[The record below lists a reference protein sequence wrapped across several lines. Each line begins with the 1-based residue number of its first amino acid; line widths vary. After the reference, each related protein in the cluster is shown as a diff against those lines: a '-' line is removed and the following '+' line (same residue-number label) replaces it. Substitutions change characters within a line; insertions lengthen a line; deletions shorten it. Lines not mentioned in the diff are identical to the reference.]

1 MDDMTVWPTHPRAVM
16 EVWPSRLESKF
27 GPRLSRS
34 KDKGVRNKTILIACP
49 HSVFYSK
56 FTREGPYKKVG
67 RPQNVSELIRQAI
80 DGFEDVTFVP
90 YRLVGYRLGRS
101 FTQSSIE
108 IEPVDGQVKH
118 KGIHTYISVPA
129 AEGFHSIFKDG
140 FERLQQSIDGNI
152 SSSDTESSNETI
164 WRIQSVI

>member
-1 MDDMTVWPTHPRAVM
+1 MLFQCQHT
-16 EVWPSRLESKF
+16 
-27 GPRLSRS
+27 
-34 KDKGVRNKTILIACP
+34 
-49 HSVFYSK
+49 VFYSK
-56 FTREGPYKKVG
+56 YTRKVPYKKVG

-90 YRLVGYRLGRS
+90 YHLVGYRLGHS

-108 IEPVDGQVKH
+108 IEPVDGQVKN

-129 AEGFHSIFKDG
+129 AEGFHSIFKNG

-152 SSSDTESSNETI
+152 SSSDTESSNEDNLEDSISDLKAGFLRKIGTCK
-164 WRIQSVI
+164 SCKSSCS

>member
-1 MDDMTVWPTHPRAVM
+1 M
-16 EVWPSRLESKF
+16 LF
-27 GPRLSRS
+27 Q
-34 KDKGVRNKTILIACP
+34 CP
-49 HSVFYSK
+49 HTVFYSK
-56 FTREGPYKKVG
+56 FTKEVPYKKVG
-67 RPQNVSELIRQAI
+67 RPQNVSELIRQVI

-140 FERLQQSIDGNI
+140 FERLQQSIDGSI
-152 SSSDTESSNETI
+152 TSSDTESSNEDNLEDSISDLKAGFLRKIGTCI
-164 WRIQSVI
+164 LYII